1 MSGVRIALTV
11 VFIVICAILVYL
23 IFKSKGSGADLT
35 GGIVNS
41 RATDS
46 YYSMH
51 GRKHSEDAVRE
62 RTAAIF
68 TAIFI
73 VLCLVL
79 NMSWGY

>member
-1 MSGVRIALTV
+1 MSGIRIAATV
-11 VFIVICAILVYL
+11 VFFAVCAILIFL

-68 TAIFI
+68 TAVFI
-73 VLCLVL
+73 ILCLVL